1 MSDSEG
7 TKKSE
12 KENKKKEDNNEDIEF
27 EDVDDFEEEKGG
39 IVENKQEEKGGI
51 VENKK
56 EEKGGIVENKKE
68 EKENKSESGLNSMKK
83 EQKPSNIKNE
93 DNINDFS
100 VIQPDNKLLS
110 KEKEEEINKNKKMYE
125 KIMHKYS
132 EQEKNLI
139 DNIVHNIYCFDTE
152 NPNLNDINNFHY
164 INELKN
170 EEKKLSEIIENFN
183 EKIIKPEN
191 QKITQSRKN
200 FFYLTKF
207 TEGKINKNF
216 ISFIQEHSDK
226 LVSHVKDMQK
236 LYEESNM
243 KNILSD
249 VDENSEQEI
258 FEKKKFLDSLNNPIG
273 NFENLQTLIYK
284 FSLYENYKVMFEFQ
298 KNFFFWRNCITD
310 GNTFYRSVMFC
321 IIENYITNK
330 NVKDL
335 KILICEILSKDY
347 CKLYNNKNIN
357 VTVIKDILSLILYY
371 VKKDKIKEAYSVFL
385 KSYLLKSKYFDEALI
400 IYLKHVLSIY
410 LNKMFE
416 YAENEPS
423 KEYTNL
429 KSQLSNIDGIEE
441 FGIDAAISLICF
453 LPFVFKLNLIFVYLD
468 GLIQKCH
475 NGVIKCEPNEDE
487 NSVNLILGNLFCS
500 YYIFYP
506 REINQIIGY
515 ENNIKEIKLKRL
527 TYVSKEKE
535 QCKICNNDEE
545 HIKFLEKKYTICKSC
560 LTNYLNNIITKR
572 AKDMK
577 DDNLFGL
584 EYYSRRIHLQDK
596 YYIDN
601 DEFIEIRGKNIL
613 EELHSKIAKECYNCK
628 KEKNPVSISTIKC
641 GCRYCLECIDDLLKK
656 STKDLI
662 ILNGYELRTMEKI
675 KCSCGKDI
683 NPKDLLLNIKNVDK
697 LKGDAMKRM
706 IKYTK
711 TLCMNC
717 CKEIAN
723 YKFPEQNE
731 KSKII
736 SIEKL
741 KIIKIKV
748 ENEKDKGLEYY
759 DGDHVMCINCYNNWK
774 NNINNDD
781 KNDKNDKNKGNDEVS
796 VRAPHNNNEKEEIK
810 DNKKD
815 IKKDDK
821 NINEKKNK
829 NEIKCNICDKYHI
842 ISKESVSSNECII
855 L

>member
-1 MSDSEG
+1 LSDSEG

-12 KENKKKEDNNEDIEF
+12 KENKKKEDNNEDIEL
-27 EDVDDFEEEKGG
+27 EDIDDFEEEKGG
-39 IVENKQEEKGGI
+39 IVENKKEEKGGI

-110 KEKEEEINKNKKMYE
+110 REKEEEINENKRMYE

-152 NPNLNDINNFHY
+152 NPNLNGVNNFHY

-191 QKITQSRKN
+191 QTITESRKN
-200 FFYLTKF
+200 YFYLTKF
-207 TEGKINKNF
+207 TEGKINKLF
-216 ISFIQEHSDK
+216 ISFIQEHKDK
-226 LVSHVKDMQK
+226 IASHVKDMQK
-236 LYEESNM
+236 LYEESIM

-249 VDENSEQEI
+249 IDENSEQEI
-258 FEKKKFLDSLNNPIG
+258 FEKMKFLDSLNNPIG

-284 FSLYENYKVMFEFQ
+284 FSLYENSKVMFEFQ
-298 KNFFFWRNCITD
+298 KNFFYWRNCITD
-310 GNTFYRSVMFC
+310 GNTFYRTVMFC
-321 IIENYITNK
+321 IIENYIINN

-335 KILICEILSKDY
+335 TILICEILSKDY

-371 VKKDKIKEAYSVFL
+371 VKKHKIKEAYSVFL

-410 LNKMFE
+410 LNKIFE
-416 YAENEPS
+416 YADNEPS
-423 KEYTNL
+423 KQYKNL

-441 FGIDAAISLICF
+441 FGIEAGISLICL
-453 LPFVFKLNLIFVYLD
+453 LPFVFKINLIFIYLD

-475 NGVIKCEPNEDE
+475 NGLIKCEPNEDE
-487 NSVNLILGNLFCS
+487 NSVNLIIGNLFCS

-506 REINQIIGY
+506 REINQIIKY
-515 ENNIKEIKLKRL
+515 ENNIKEIKIKQL

-535 QCKICNNDEE
+535 HCKICNNDEE

-613 EELHSKIAKECYNCK
+613 EELYSKIAKECYNCK
-628 KEKNPVSISTIKC
+628 HEKNPKSIFTIKC
-641 GCRYCLECIDDLLKK
+641 GCSYCSECIDDLLKK
-656 STKDLI
+656 LTKDLI
-662 ILNGYELRTMEKI
+662 ILNKYELNNMEKI
-675 KCSCGKDI
+675 KCSCNKDI

-697 LKGDAMKRM
+697 LKEDAMKRM

-723 YKFPEQNE
+723 FTFPKQNE

-748 ENEKDKGLEYY
+748 ENVKNKGLDYY
-759 DGDHVMCINCYNNWK
+759 DGDHVMCINCYQKWK

-781 KNDKNDKNKGNDEVS
+781 KNDKNKGNDEVI
-796 VRAPHNNNEKEEIK
+796 VRAPHDNNKKEEIK

-821 NINEKKNK
+821 NINEKKNE